1 MLPKAAR
8 IPHSMTLHGDTR
20 IDNYYWLR
28 DDTRSQPE
36 VLDYLQQE
44 NSYGHRVMASQQA
57 LQDRILKEII
67 DRIPQREVSAP
78 YIKNGYRYRHIY
90 EPGCEYAIYQ
100 RQSAFSEEWDEW
112 ETLLDANKR
121 AAHSEFY
128 SMGGMAITPDNTIMA
143 LAEDF
148 LSRRQ
153 YGIRFRNLETGNW
166 YPELLDNVEP
176 SFVWAN
182 DSWTFYY
189 VRKHPVTLL
198 PYQVWRHAIG
208 TPASQDK
215 LIYEEKDDT
224 YYVSLHKTTSK
235 HYVVIHLASA
245 TTSEVRLL
253 DAEMA
258 DAEPFVFL
266 PRRKDHEYSLD
277 HYQHRFYLRS
287 NRHGKNFGLYRTRMR
302 DEQQWEELIPPRD
315 NIMLEG
321 FTLFTDWLVVEERQ
335 RGLTSLR
342 QINRKTREVI
352 GIAFD
357 DPAYVTWIA
366 YNPEPET
373 ARLRYGYSFMTT
385 PDTLFELD
393 MDTGERRV
401 LKQTEVPGFD
411 AANYRSEHLWIVARD
426 GVEVPVSLVYH
437 RKHFRKG
444 HNPLL
449 VVEERQRGL
458 TSLRQINRKTRE
470 VIGIAFDD
478 PAYVTWIAYNPE
490 PETARLRYGY
500 SFMTTPD
507 TLFELDMDTGERRV
521 LKQTEVPGFDAANYR
536 SEHLWI
542 VARDGVEVPVSL
554 VYHRK
559 HFRKG
564 HNPLLVYGYGSYG
577 ASIDADFSFS
587 RLSLLDRGFVY
598 AIVHVR
604 GGGEL
609 GQQWYEDGKFL
620 KKKNTFN
627 DYLDACDALLKL
639 GYGSP
644 SLCYAMGG
652 SAGGMLMGV
661 AINQRPELFHGVI
674 AQVPFVD
681 VVTTMLDE
689 SIPLTTGEFEEWGN
703 PQDPQYYEYMK
714 SYSPY
719 DNVTAQAYPHLLVTT
734 GLHDSQVQY
743 WEPAKWVAKLRELKT
758 DDHLLL
764 LCTDMDSGHGGKS
777 GRFKSYEG
785 VAMEYAFLV
794 ALAQGTLPATPAD

>member
-8 IPHSMTLHGDTR
+8 IPHAMTLHGDTR

-112 ETLLDANKR
+112 EILLDANKR

-302 DEQQWEELIPPRD
+302 DEQQWEELIPPCE

-373 ARLRYGYSFMTT
+373 ARLRYGYSSMTT

-393 MDTGERRV
+393 MDT
-401 LKQTEVPGFD
+401 D
-411 AANYRSEHLWIVARD
+411 
-426 GVEVPVSLVYH
+426 
-437 RKHFRKG
+437 
-444 HNPLL
+444 
-449 VVEERQRGL
+449 
-458 TSLRQINRKTRE
+458 
-470 VIGIAFDD
+470 
-478 PAYVTWIAYNPE
+478 
-490 PETARLRYGY
+490 
-500 SFMTTPD
+500 
-507 TLFELDMDTGERRV
+507 ERRV

-703 PQDPQYYEYMK
+703 LQDPQYYEYMK

-758 DDHLLL
+758 DNHLLL

>member
-8 IPHSMTLHGDTR
+8 IPHAMTLHGDTR

-112 ETLLDANKR
+112 EILLDANKR

-287 NRHGKNFGLYRTRMR
+287 NRNGKNFGLYRARMR
-302 DEQQWEELIPPRD
+302 DEQQWEELIPPRE

-366 YNPEPET
+366 YNPESET
-373 ARLRYGYSFMTT
+373 ARLRYGYS
-385 PDTLFELD
+385 
-393 MDTGERRV
+393 
-401 LKQTEVPGFD
+401 
-411 AANYRSEHLWIVARD
+411 S
-426 GVEVPVSLVYH
+426 
-437 RKHFRKG
+437 
-444 HNPLL
+444 
-449 VVEERQRGL
+449 
-458 TSLRQINRKTRE
+458 
-470 VIGIAFDD
+470 
-478 PAYVTWIAYNPE
+478 
-490 PETARLRYGY
+490 
-500 SFMTTPD
+500 MTTPD

-661 AINQRPELFHGVI
+661 AINARPELFHGVI

>member
-8 IPHSMTLHGDTR
+8 IPHAMTLHGDTR

-112 ETLLDANKR
+112 EILLDANKR

-302 DEQQWEELIPPRD
+302 DEQQWEELIPPRE

-373 ARLRYGYSFMTT
+373 ARLRYGYSSMTT

-437 RKHFRKG
+437 RKHFRK
-444 HNPLL
+444 
-449 VVEERQRGL
+449 E
-458 TSLRQINRKTRE
+458 
-470 VIGIAFDD
+470 
-478 PAYVTWIAYNPE
+478 
-490 PETARLRYGY
+490 
-500 SFMTTPD
+500 
-507 TLFELDMDTGERRV
+507 
-521 LKQTEVPGFDAANYR
+521 
-536 SEHLWI
+536 
-542 VARDGVEVPVSL
+542 
-554 VYHRK
+554 
-559 HFRKG
+559 

>member
-1 MLPKAAR
+1 MLPKANR
-8 IPHSMTLHGDTR
+8 IPHAMTLHGDTR

-28 DDTRSQPE
+28 DDTRSQPD
-36 VLDYLQQE
+36 VLDYLKQE
-44 NSYGHRVMASQQA
+44 NHYGHQVMSTQQA
-57 LQDRILKEII
+57 LQERVLKEII
-67 DRIPQREVSAP
+67 DRIPPRDTSAP
-78 YIKNGYRYRHIY
+78 YVKNGYRYRHLY

-100 RQSAFSEEWDEW
+100 RQSVLSEEWDDW
-112 ETLLDANKR
+112 ETLLDSNKR

-128 SMGGMAITPDNTIMA
+128 TLGGLAITPDNTIMA
-143 LAEDF
+143 LAEDY

-153 YGIRFRNLETGNW
+153 YGIRFRNLENGNW
-166 YPELLDNVEP
+166 YPEILDNVEP
-176 SFVWAN
+176 ELVWAN
-182 DSWTFYY
+182 DSLTFYY
-189 VRKHPVTLL
+189 VRKHATTLL
-198 PYQVWRHAIG
+198 PWQVWRHTVG
-208 TPASQDK
+208 TSSTQDE

-224 YYVSLHKTTSK
+224 FFVSLHKTTSQ
-235 HYVVIHLASA
+235 HYIVIHLASA
-245 TTSEVRLL
+245 TTSEVLLL
-253 DAEMA
+253 DAELA
-258 DAEPFVFL
+258 DADPFIFL

-277 HYQHRFYLRS
+277 HYQHKFYLRS
-287 NRHGKNFGLYRTRMR
+287 NREGKNFGLYRTRVR
-302 DEQQWEELIPPRD
+302 DEKQWETLIPAREA
-315 NIMLEG
+315 IMLEG

-342 QINRKTREVI
+342 QINRKTGEVV

-373 ARLRYGYSFMTT
+373 SRLRYGYSSMTT

-401 LKQTEVPGFD
+401 IKQTEVPGFD
-411 AANYRSEHLWIVARD
+411 AANYRSEHLWITARD

-437 RKHFRKG
+437 QKHFRKG
-444 HNPLL
+444 
-449 VVEERQRGL
+449 Q
-458 TSLRQINRKTRE
+458 
-470 VIGIAFDD
+470 
-478 PAYVTWIAYNPE
+478 
-490 PETARLRYGY
+490 
-500 SFMTTPD
+500 
-507 TLFELDMDTGERRV
+507 
-521 LKQTEVPGFDAANYR
+521 
-536 SEHLWI
+536 
-542 VARDGVEVPVSL
+542 
-554 VYHRK
+554 
-559 HFRKG
+559 
-564 HNPLLVYGYGSYG
+564 NPLLVYGYGSYG
-577 ASIDADFSFS
+577 ASMDADFSSS

-620 KKKNTFN
+620 KKRNTFN
-627 DYLDACDALLKL
+627 DYLDACDALIDL

-644 SLCYAMGG
+644 SLCYGMGG

-661 AINQRPELFHGVI
+661 AINERPERFHGVV

-703 PQDPQYYEYMK
+703 PKDPQYYTYMK

-719 DNVTAQAYPHLLVTT
+719 DNVRAQAYPHLLVTT

-758 DDHLLL
+758 DEHLLL

-777 GRFKSYEG
+777 GRFKSWEG
-785 VAMEYAFLV
+785 VALEFAFLIG
-794 ALAQGTLPATPAD
+794 LAQGTLPGNGAA

>member
-1 MLPKAAR
+1 
-8 IPHSMTLHGDTR
+8 
-20 IDNYYWLR
+20 
-28 DDTRSQPE
+28 
-36 VLDYLQQE
+36 
-44 NSYGHRVMASQQA
+44 
-57 LQDRILKEII
+57 
-67 DRIPQREVSAP
+67 
-78 YIKNGYRYRHIY
+78 
-90 EPGCEYAIYQ
+90 
-100 RQSAFSEEWDEW
+100 
-112 ETLLDANKR
+112 
-121 AAHSEFY
+121 
-128 SMGGMAITPDNTIMA
+128 MGGMSVTPDNTIMA

-198 PYQVWRHAIG
+198 PYQVWRHSIG
-208 TPASQDK
+208 TPTSQDK
-215 LIYEEKDDT
+215 LIYEEKDET
-224 YYVSLHKTTSK
+224 FYVSLHKTTSK

-253 DAEMA
+253 DAELA

-266 PRRKDHEYSLD
+266 PRRKGHEYSLD

-287 NRHGKNFGLYRTRMR
+287 NRNGKNFGLYRTRMR
-302 DEQQWEELIPPRD
+302 DELEWEELIPPRD

-373 ARLRYGYSFMTT
+373 SRLRYGYSSMTT

-401 LKQTEVPGFD
+401 LKQMEVPGFE
-411 AANYRSEHLWIVARD
+411 AANYRSEHLWITSRD

-437 RKHFRKG
+437 RKHF
-444 HNPLL
+444 
-449 VVEERQRGL
+449 Q
-458 TSLRQINRKTRE
+458 
-470 VIGIAFDD
+470 
-478 PAYVTWIAYNPE
+478 
-490 PETARLRYGY
+490 
-500 SFMTTPD
+500 
-507 TLFELDMDTGERRV
+507 
-521 LKQTEVPGFDAANYR
+521 
-536 SEHLWI
+536 
-542 VARDGVEVPVSL
+542 
-554 VYHRK
+554 
-559 HFRKG
+559 KG

-577 ASIDADFSFS
+577 ASIDADFSYS

-661 AINQRPELFHGVI
+661 AINERPELFHGVI

-785 VAMEYAFLV
+785 VAMEYAFLI
-794 ALAQGTLPATPAD
+794 ALAQGTLPGKPA

>member
-8 IPHSMTLHGDTR
+8 IPHAMTLHGDTR

-112 ETLLDANKR
+112 EILLDANKR

-287 NRHGKNFGLYRTRMR
+287 NRNGKNFGLYRTRMR
-302 DEQQWEELIPPRD
+302 DEQQWEELIPPRE

-335 RGLTSLR
+335 CGLTSLR

-366 YNPEPET
+366 YNPESET
-373 ARLRYGYSFMTT
+373 ARLRYGYS
-385 PDTLFELD
+385 
-393 MDTGERRV
+393 
-401 LKQTEVPGFD
+401 
-411 AANYRSEHLWIVARD
+411 S
-426 GVEVPVSLVYH
+426 
-437 RKHFRKG
+437 
-444 HNPLL
+444 
-449 VVEERQRGL
+449 
-458 TSLRQINRKTRE
+458 
-470 VIGIAFDD
+470 
-478 PAYVTWIAYNPE
+478 
-490 PETARLRYGY
+490 
-500 SFMTTPD
+500 MTTPD

-661 AINQRPELFHGVI
+661 AINARPELFHGVI

>member
-8 IPHSMTLHGDTR
+8 IPHAMTLHGDTR

-78 YIKNGYRYRHIY
+78 YIKNGYRYQHIY

-302 DEQQWEELIPPRD
+302 DEQQWEELIPPRE

-373 ARLRYGYSFMTT
+373 ARLRYGYS
-385 PDTLFELD
+385 
-393 MDTGERRV
+393 
-401 LKQTEVPGFD
+401 
-411 AANYRSEHLWIVARD
+411 S
-426 GVEVPVSLVYH
+426 
-437 RKHFRKG
+437 
-444 HNPLL
+444 
-449 VVEERQRGL
+449 
-458 TSLRQINRKTRE
+458 
-470 VIGIAFDD
+470 
-478 PAYVTWIAYNPE
+478 
-490 PETARLRYGY
+490 
-500 SFMTTPD
+500 MTTPD

>member
-8 IPHSMTLHGDTR
+8 IPHAMTLHGDTR

-112 ETLLDANKR
+112 EILLDANKR

-302 DEQQWEELIPPRD
+302 DEQQWEELIPPRE

-373 ARLRYGYSFMTT
+373 ARLRYGYSSMTT

-437 RKHFRKG
+437 H
-444 HNPLL
+444 
-449 VVEERQRGL
+449 
-458 TSLRQINRKTRE
+458 
-470 VIGIAFDD
+470 
-478 PAYVTWIAYNPE
+478 
-490 PETARLRYGY
+490 
-500 SFMTTPD
+500 
-507 TLFELDMDTGERRV
+507 
-521 LKQTEVPGFDAANYR
+521 
-536 SEHLWI
+536 
-542 VARDGVEVPVSL
+542 
-554 VYHRK
+554 K

-758 DDHLLL
+758 DNHLLL

-794 ALAQGTLPATPAD
+794 ALTQGTLPATPAD

>member
-8 IPHSMTLHGDTR
+8 IPHAMTLHGDTR

-112 ETLLDANKR
+112 EILLDANKR

-287 NRHGKNFGLYRTRMR
+287 NRNGKNFGLYRTRMR
-302 DEQQWEELIPPRD
+302 DEQQWEELIPPRE

-366 YNPEPET
+366 YNPESET
-373 ARLRYGYSFMTT
+373 ARLRYGYS
-385 PDTLFELD
+385 
-393 MDTGERRV
+393 
-401 LKQTEVPGFD
+401 
-411 AANYRSEHLWIVARD
+411 S
-426 GVEVPVSLVYH
+426 
-437 RKHFRKG
+437 
-444 HNPLL
+444 
-449 VVEERQRGL
+449 
-458 TSLRQINRKTRE
+458 
-470 VIGIAFDD
+470 
-478 PAYVTWIAYNPE
+478 
-490 PETARLRYGY
+490 
-500 SFMTTPD
+500 MTTPD

-652 SAGGMLMGV
+652 SVGGMLMGV
-661 AINQRPELFHGVI
+661 AINARPELFHGVI

-703 PQDPQYYEYMK
+703 PQEPQYYEYMK

-764 LCTDMDSGHGGKS
+764 LCADMDSGHGGKS

>member
-8 IPHSMTLHGDTR
+8 IPHAMTLHGDTR

-112 ETLLDANKR
+112 EILLDANKR

-153 YGIRFRNLETGNW
+153 YGIHFRNLETGNW

-287 NRHGKNFGLYRTRMR
+287 NRNGKNFGLYRTRMR
-302 DEQQWEELIPPRD
+302 DEQQWEELILPRE

-373 ARLRYGYSFMTT
+373 ARLRYGYS
-385 PDTLFELD
+385 
-393 MDTGERRV
+393 
-401 LKQTEVPGFD
+401 
-411 AANYRSEHLWIVARD
+411 S
-426 GVEVPVSLVYH
+426 
-437 RKHFRKG
+437 
-444 HNPLL
+444 
-449 VVEERQRGL
+449 
-458 TSLRQINRKTRE
+458 
-470 VIGIAFDD
+470 
-478 PAYVTWIAYNPE
+478 
-490 PETARLRYGY
+490 
-500 SFMTTPD
+500 MTTPD

>member
-8 IPHSMTLHGDTR
+8 IPHAMTLHGDTR

-28 DDTRSQPE
+28 DDTRSQPK

-373 ARLRYGYSFMTT
+373 ARLRYGYS
-385 PDTLFELD
+385 
-393 MDTGERRV
+393 
-401 LKQTEVPGFD
+401 
-411 AANYRSEHLWIVARD
+411 S
-426 GVEVPVSLVYH
+426 
-437 RKHFRKG
+437 
-444 HNPLL
+444 
-449 VVEERQRGL
+449 
-458 TSLRQINRKTRE
+458 
-470 VIGIAFDD
+470 
-478 PAYVTWIAYNPE
+478 
-490 PETARLRYGY
+490 
-500 SFMTTPD
+500 MTTPD

-564 HNPLLVYGYGSYG
+564 HNPLLVYDYGSYG

-719 DNVTAQAYPHLLVTT
+719 DNVTAQVYPHLLVTT

-794 ALAQGTLPATPAD
+794 ALAQGTLPAQSAD

>member
-8 IPHSMTLHGDTR
+8 IPHAMTLHGDTR

-28 DDTRSQPE
+28 DDTRSRPE

-235 HYVVIHLASA
+235 HYVVIHLASS

-373 ARLRYGYSFMTT
+373 ARLRYGYSSMTT

-426 GVEVPVSLVYH
+426 GVEVPVSLVY
-437 RKHFRKG
+437 
-444 HNPLL
+444 
-449 VVEERQRGL
+449 Q
-458 TSLRQINRKTRE
+458 
-470 VIGIAFDD
+470 
-478 PAYVTWIAYNPE
+478 
-490 PETARLRYGY
+490 
-500 SFMTTPD
+500 
-507 TLFELDMDTGERRV
+507 
-521 LKQTEVPGFDAANYR
+521 
-536 SEHLWI
+536 
-542 VARDGVEVPVSL
+542 
-554 VYHRK
+554 RK

-794 ALAQGTLPATPAD
+794 ALAQGTLPAQSAD

>member
-8 IPHSMTLHGDTR
+8 IPHAMTLHGDTR

-112 ETLLDANKR
+112 EILLDANKR

-302 DEQQWEELIPPRD
+302 DEQQWEELIPPCE

-321 FTLFTDWLVVEERQ
+321 VTLFTDWLVVEERQ

-373 ARLRYGYSFMTT
+373 ARLRYGYSSMTT

-393 MDTGERRV
+393 MDT
-401 LKQTEVPGFD
+401 D
-411 AANYRSEHLWIVARD
+411 
-426 GVEVPVSLVYH
+426 
-437 RKHFRKG
+437 
-444 HNPLL
+444 
-449 VVEERQRGL
+449 
-458 TSLRQINRKTRE
+458 
-470 VIGIAFDD
+470 
-478 PAYVTWIAYNPE
+478 
-490 PETARLRYGY
+490 
-500 SFMTTPD
+500 
-507 TLFELDMDTGERRV
+507 ERRV

-758 DDHLLL
+758 DNHLLL

>member
-8 IPHSMTLHGDTR
+8 IPHAMTLHGDTR

-112 ETLLDANKR
+112 EILLDANKR

-287 NRHGKNFGLYRTRMR
+287 NRNGKNFGLYRTRMR
-302 DEQQWEELIPPRD
+302 DEQQWEELIPPRE

-321 FTLFTDWLVVEERQ
+321 VTLFTDWLVVEERQ

-366 YNPEPET
+366 YNPESET
-373 ARLRYGYSFMTT
+373 ARLRYGYS
-385 PDTLFELD
+385 
-393 MDTGERRV
+393 
-401 LKQTEVPGFD
+401 
-411 AANYRSEHLWIVARD
+411 S
-426 GVEVPVSLVYH
+426 
-437 RKHFRKG
+437 
-444 HNPLL
+444 
-449 VVEERQRGL
+449 
-458 TSLRQINRKTRE
+458 
-470 VIGIAFDD
+470 
-478 PAYVTWIAYNPE
+478 
-490 PETARLRYGY
+490 
-500 SFMTTPD
+500 MTTPD

-661 AINQRPELFHGVI
+661 AINARPELFHGVI

-758 DDHLLL
+758 DNHLLL

>member
-8 IPHSMTLHGDTR
+8 IPHAMTLHGDTR

-100 RQSAFSEEWDEW
+100 RQSAFSEEW

-302 DEQQWEELIPPRD
+302 DEQQWEELIPPRE

-373 ARLRYGYSFMTT
+373 ARLRYGYS
-385 PDTLFELD
+385 
-393 MDTGERRV
+393 
-401 LKQTEVPGFD
+401 
-411 AANYRSEHLWIVARD
+411 S
-426 GVEVPVSLVYH
+426 
-437 RKHFRKG
+437 
-444 HNPLL
+444 
-449 VVEERQRGL
+449 
-458 TSLRQINRKTRE
+458 
-470 VIGIAFDD
+470 
-478 PAYVTWIAYNPE
+478 
-490 PETARLRYGY
+490 
-500 SFMTTPD
+500 MTTPD

-577 ASIDADFSFS
+577 ACIDADFSFS

>member
-8 IPHSMTLHGDTR
+8 IPHAMTLHGDTR

-302 DEQQWEELIPPRD
+302 DEQQWEELIPPRE

-373 ARLRYGYSFMTT
+373 ARLRYGYSSMTT

-411 AANYRSEHLWIVARD
+411 AANYRSEHLWITARD

-437 RKHFRKG
+437 RKHFQKG
-444 HNPLL
+444 N
-449 VVEERQRGL
+449 
-458 TSLRQINRKTRE
+458 
-470 VIGIAFDD
+470 
-478 PAYVTWIAYNPE
+478 
-490 PETARLRYGY
+490 
-500 SFMTTPD
+500 
-507 TLFELDMDTGERRV
+507 
-521 LKQTEVPGFDAANYR
+521 
-536 SEHLWI
+536 
-542 VARDGVEVPVSL
+542 
-554 VYHRK
+554 
-559 HFRKG
+559 
-564 HNPLLVYGYGSYG
+564 NPLLVYGYGSYG

-609 GQQWYEDGKFL
+609 GHQWYEDGKFL

-785 VAMEYAFLV
+785 VAMEYTFLV
-794 ALAQGTLPATPAD
+794 ALAQGTLPGQPAA

>member
-44 NSYGHRVMASQQA
+44 NSYGHQVMASQQA

-78 YIKNGYRYRHIY
+78 YVKNGYRYRQIY

-208 TPASQDK
+208 TPASEDK

-224 YYVSLHKTTSK
+224 FYVSLHKTTSK

-253 DAEMA
+253 DAELA

-287 NRHGKNFGLYRTRMR
+287 NRNGKNFGLYRTRMR
-302 DEQQWEELIPPRD
+302 DEQEWEELIPPRD

-373 ARLRYGYSFMTT
+373 SRLRYGYS
-385 PDTLFELD
+385 
-393 MDTGERRV
+393 
-401 LKQTEVPGFD
+401 
-411 AANYRSEHLWIVARD
+411 SI
-426 GVEVPVSLVYH
+426 
-437 RKHFRKG
+437 
-444 HNPLL
+444 
-449 VVEERQRGL
+449 
-458 TSLRQINRKTRE
+458 LRQIHCLN
-470 VIGIAFDD
+470 
-478 PAYVTWIAYNPE
+478 WIWILE
-490 PETARLRYGY
+490 SVGY
-500 SFMTTPD
+500 
-507 TLFELDMDTGERRV
+507 
-521 LKQTEVPGFDAANYR
+521 
-536 SEHLWI
+536 
-542 VARDGVEVPVSL
+542 
-554 VYHRK
+554 
-559 HFRKG
+559 
-564 HNPLLVYGYGSYG
+564 
-577 ASIDADFSFS
+577 
-587 RLSLLDRGFVY
+587 
-598 AIVHVR
+598 
-604 GGGEL
+604 
-609 GQQWYEDGKFL
+609 
-620 KKKNTFN
+620 
-627 DYLDACDALLKL
+627 
-639 GYGSP
+639 
-644 SLCYAMGG
+644 
-652 SAGGMLMGV
+652 
-661 AINQRPELFHGVI
+661 
-674 AQVPFVD
+674 
-681 VVTTMLDE
+681 
-689 SIPLTTGEFEEWGN
+689 
-703 PQDPQYYEYMK
+703 
-714 SYSPY
+714 
-719 DNVTAQAYPHLLVTT
+719 
-734 GLHDSQVQY
+734 
-743 WEPAKWVAKLRELKT
+743 
-758 DDHLLL
+758 
-764 LCTDMDSGHGGKS
+764 
-777 GRFKSYEG
+777 
-785 VAMEYAFLV
+785 
-794 ALAQGTLPATPAD
+794 

>member
-8 IPHSMTLHGDTR
+8 IPHAMTLHGDTR

-57 LQDRILKEII
+57 LQARILKEII

-373 ARLRYGYSFMTT
+373 ARLRYGYSSMTT

-444 HNPLL
+444 HN
-449 VVEERQRGL
+449 
-458 TSLRQINRKTRE
+458 S
-470 VIGIAFDD
+470 
-478 PAYVTWIAYNPE
+478 
-490 PETARLRYGY
+490 
-500 SFMTTPD
+500 
-507 TLFELDMDTGERRV
+507 
-521 LKQTEVPGFDAANYR
+521 
-536 SEHLWI
+536 
-542 VARDGVEVPVSL
+542 
-554 VYHRK
+554 
-559 HFRKG
+559 
-564 HNPLLVYGYGSYG
+564 LLVYGYGSYG

-794 ALAQGTLPATPAD
+794 ALAQGTLPAQSAD